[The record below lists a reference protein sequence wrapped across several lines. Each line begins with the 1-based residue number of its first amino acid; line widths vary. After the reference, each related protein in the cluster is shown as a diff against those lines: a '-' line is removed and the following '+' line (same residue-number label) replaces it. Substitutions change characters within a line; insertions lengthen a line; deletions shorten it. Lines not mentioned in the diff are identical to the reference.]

1 MSTPPNPNPDP
12 AAGNPPATDPAAP
25 PVTAPATPPA
35 TPPAGDPPADDPADP
50 ALGPAGEKALA
61 EWKKRAKDAEALTKS
76 QADKLKA
83 FEDAQKTEAEKLADR
98 AKAAEDRAT
107 AATQLAVASKVE
119 ALATGKFA
127 DPSDAVEALK
137 GGTFVSDAG
146 VIDAAAIGTALDE
159 LLTRKPHWAAGAG
172 TPRIPAPDPSQGAR
186 PGTPP
191 SLGQRI
197 AEAEQKGDTKLAIAL
212 KTQQLRELSKTK

>member
-12 AAGNPPATDPAAP
+12 AAGNPPATDPA
-25 PVTAPATPPA
+25 TPPA
-35 TPPAGDPPADDPADP
+35 TPPAPPAGEPSGGSTDP

-61 EWKKRAKDAEALTKS
+61 EWKKRAKDAEALAKD
-76 QADKLKA
+76 QAAKLQE

-98 AKAAEDRAT
+98 AKDAEARAA
-107 AATQLAVASKVE
+107 AATQLAVAAKVE

-146 VIDAAAIGTALDE
+146 VIDAAAIGTALDD

-172 TPRIPAPDPSQGAR
+172 TPRTPAPDPSQGAR

-191 SLGQRI
+191 SLDQRI
-197 AEAEQKGDTKLAIAL
+197 AEAEQKGDTRLAIAL
-212 KTQQLRELSKTK
+212 KTQQLRELQTKK

>member
-1 MSTPPNPNPDP
+1 MSTPPNPDP
-12 AAGNPPATDPAAP
+12 VAGNPPTTD
-25 PVTAPATPPA
+25 PATPPT
-35 TPPAGDPPADDPADP
+35 TPPAGDPPPADTGDP
-50 ALGPAGEKALA
+50 SLGPAGEKALA
-61 EWKKRAKDAEALTKS
+61 EWKKRAKDAEALTKA

-107 AATQLAVASKVE
+107 AATQLAVSSKVE

-127 DPSDAVEALK
+127 DPSDAIEALR

-146 VIDAAAIGTALDE
+146 VIDAAAITNALDE

-172 TPRIPAPDPSQGAR
+172 APRTPAPDPSQGAR
-186 PGTPP
+186 PGTPA
-191 SLGQRI
+191 SLQQQI
-197 AEAEQKGDTKLAIAL
+197 AEAEQKGDTRRALAL
-212 KTQQLRELSKTK
+212 KTQQLREISTKK

>member
-12 AAGNPPATDPAAP
+12 AAGNPPTD
-25 PVTAPATPPA
+25 PATPPVTPPV
-35 TPPAGDPPADDPADP
+35 TPPAGDPPADDP

-137 GGTFVSDAG
+137 ASTFVSDAG

-172 TPRIPAPDPSQGAR
+172 TPRTPAPDPSQGAR

-212 KTQQLRELSKTK
+212 KTQQLRELSKPTK